1 MTSVDGTINVQLYAV
16 YQDITAGFE
25 NIDFSYAD
33 SLISTRF
40 VPMAAPSIGGEMYLE
55 HYFSQ
60 TLIQEC
66 HTCEEYHLNTGYTG
80 YTGEQTEI

>member
-1 MTSVDGTINVQLYAV
+1 M
-16 YQDITAGFE
+16 YQDITAVFE

-40 VPMAAPSIGGEMYLE
+40 VPMAAPSIGGEMYLK

-66 HTCEEYHLNTGYTG
+66 HVSEDNHLNTGYTE
-80 YTGEQTEI
+80 EQTQI